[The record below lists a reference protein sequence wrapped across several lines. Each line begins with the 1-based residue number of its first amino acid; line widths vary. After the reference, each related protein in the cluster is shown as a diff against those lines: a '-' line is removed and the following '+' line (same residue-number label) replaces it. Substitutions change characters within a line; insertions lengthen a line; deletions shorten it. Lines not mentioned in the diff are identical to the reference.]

1 MDQQDERLT
10 DTIHVPLTPT
20 LRAEINR
27 LAMIEDR
34 KPAAIARRLIL
45 AGLAVKQEA
54 TEVRHAT

>member
-1 MDQQDERLT
+1 MDQQHERLT

-45 AGLAVKQEA
+45 VGLAVKQEA
-54 TEVRHAT
+54 TEV